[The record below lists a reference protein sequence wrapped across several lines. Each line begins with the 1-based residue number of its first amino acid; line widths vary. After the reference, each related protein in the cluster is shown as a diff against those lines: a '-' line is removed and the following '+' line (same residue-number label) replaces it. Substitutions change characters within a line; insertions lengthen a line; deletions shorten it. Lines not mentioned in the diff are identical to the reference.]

1 MNIVW
6 PLVCRCLVLCDGS
19 EENLSAMLGRFVEM
33 CRRKGLK
40 VNAGK
45 SKVMVLGE
53 EDGLDCEVCVD
64 GIRLKHVWEGNRS
77 RTMGVCVC
85 LESILKVAF
94 IIWRKN

>member
-1 MNIVW
+1 MNIAW

-33 CRRKGLK
+33 CWRKGLK

-53 EDGLDCEVCVD
+53 EDGLDCEV
-64 GIRLKHVWEGNRS
+64 LKHVWEGNRKS
-77 RTMGVCVC
+77 NDGSVRMFG
-85 LESILKVAF
+85 KYP
-94 IIWRKN
+94 